1 MGAPLLDTATDQI
14 EGSLLSQKASSHQR
28 STNGFAGP

>member
-1 MGAPLLDTATDQI
+1 MGAPVLETVTDQI

-28 STNGFAGP
+28 SANGFVGP